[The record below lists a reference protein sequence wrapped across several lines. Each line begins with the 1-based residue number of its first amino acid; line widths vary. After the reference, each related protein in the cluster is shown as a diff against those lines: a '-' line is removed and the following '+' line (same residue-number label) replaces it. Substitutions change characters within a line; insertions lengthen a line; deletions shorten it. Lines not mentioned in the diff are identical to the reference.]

1 MQGIVFNIQK
11 FCTNDG
17 PGIRTTVFLK
27 GCPMRCMWCHNPE
40 SHSFECETVVSD
52 SGNEVFGKPM
62 SANEVIEEVLKD
74 KIFYENSGG
83 GITLSGGEPLSQFEF
98 SYELLSLAKQNGLH
112 TCIETCGFA
121 KTEEI
126 LKVAEF
132 TDIFLYDW
140 KLTNNKLHKE
150 YTEAQNTLILKNLQ
164 QIDAIGSKIILRC
177 PIIPNVND
185 TEEHFLGIA
194 NVANSLEN
202 ILVIEIEP
210 YHSLGNNKY
219 KKLGKTEK
227 IQSFQQPTRQQ
238 VEEWIAQIQKHTEII
253 VKKA

>member
-1 MQGIVFNIQK
+1 MQGNVFNIQK

-112 TCIETCGFA
+112 TCIETCGFV
-121 KTEEI
+121 KTEELI
-126 LKVAEF
+126 KISELV
-132 TDIFLYDW
+132 DIFLFDW
-140 KLTNNKLHKE
+140 KLTNDTLHQK
-150 YTEAQNTLILKNLQ
+150 YTGKSNQLILENLKEL
-164 QIDAIGSKIILRC
+164 DRANKKIVLRC
-177 PIIPNVND
+177 PIIPAVND
-185 TEEHFLGIA
+185 TCEHFSGIA
-194 NVANSLEN
+194 NLANTLKN
-202 ILVIEIEP
+202 IVKIEIEP
-210 YHSLGNNKY
+210 YHSLGLHKY
-219 KKLGKTEK
+219 KKLKKMAKEFSQPSQKEVTEWIEKIKSHTKTE
-227 IQSFQQPTRQQ
+227 
-238 VEEWIAQIQKHTEII
+238 VC
-253 VKKA
+253 KA